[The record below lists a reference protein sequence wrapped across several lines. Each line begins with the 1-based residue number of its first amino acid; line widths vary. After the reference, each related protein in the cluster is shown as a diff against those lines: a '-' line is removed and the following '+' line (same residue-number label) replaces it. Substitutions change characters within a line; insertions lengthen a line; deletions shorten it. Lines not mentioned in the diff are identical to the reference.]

1 MTRVII
7 KTESGTFVVEDTV
20 KVVGNRYAH
29 VGYVS
34 EGMIRTGEKATLA
47 VDTKTRTN
55 TCRNH
60 SATHL
65 LQKALREVLGTH
77 VEQAGS
83 YQDAER
89 TRFDFSHFSAMTA
102 EELKRVED
110 IVNEKINEAIEVR
123 TDIMTV
129 DEAKKTGAMALFG
142 EKYGEKVRV
151 VSMGRFLKGVLRW
164 YTCKEYI

>member
-1 MTRVII
+1 M
-7 KTESGTFVVEDTV
+7 
-20 KVVGNRYAH
+20 
-29 VGYVS
+29 
-34 EGMIRTGEKATLA
+34 
-47 VDTKTRTN
+47 
-55 TCRNH
+55 
-60 SATHL
+60 
-65 LQKALREVLGTH
+65 LGTH

-142 EKYGEKVRV
+142 EKYGERYVSYQWAISQRSSAV
-151 VSMGRFLKGVLRW
+151 VHM
-164 YTCKEYI
+164 

>member
-1 MTRVII
+1 
-7 KTESGTFVVEDTV
+7 
-20 KVVGNRYAH
+20 
-29 VGYVS
+29 
-34 EGMIRTGEKATLA
+34 MIRTGEKATLS

-129 DEAKKTGAMALFG
+129 DEAKRQVPWLSSARNTVKRYVSYQWAIFLRSSA
-142 EKYGEKVRV
+142 V
-151 VSMGRFLKGVLRW
+151 VHM
-164 YTCKEYI
+164 

>member
-1 MTRVII
+1 M
-7 KTESGTFVVEDTV
+7 
-20 KVVGNRYAH
+20 
-29 VGYVS
+29 
-34 EGMIRTGEKATLA
+34 
-47 VDTKTRTN
+47 
-55 TCRNH
+55 
-60 SATHL
+60 
-65 LQKALREVLGTH
+65 LGTH

-129 DEAKKTGAMALFG
+129 DEAKRQVPWLSSA
-142 EKYGEKVRV
+142 KYGEKVRV
-151 VSMGRFLKGVLRW
+151 VSMGDFSKEFCGGTHVKNTSDIKVFKILSESGVAAGVRRIEAITGDNVFA
-164 YTCKEYI
+164 YYSNMEKELEEAAKVVNQLLPTSKRDLST